1 MTGAAQMML
10 SALPAQSQA
19 RVSRLGSGR
28 WIKVHRRWSSFVA
41 GLVSIARLLY
51 SREAAVAGMQAPA
64 IDAIT
69 VLFLLRFPAGGANAA
84 SDQVPSHS
92 SLLRRDHPRSQ
103 RMQSGTSVPVA
114 EEDTTSEC
122 NVERRSSRV
131 RIVCCVAAGVWM
143 ECCFPLFL
151 RVAPA
156 SAVGT
161 TVSIYDFRWT
171 SGFSRRKKKTP
182 TSSVCDPPCLNR
194 LFFFP
199 FPVEP
204 WRGGAR

>member
-1 MTGAAQMML
+1 
-10 SALPAQSQA
+10 
-19 RVSRLGSGR
+19 
-28 WIKVHRRWSSFVA
+28 
-41 GLVSIARLLY
+41 
-51 SREAAVAGMQAPA
+51 MQAPA

-171 SGFSRRKKKTP
+171 SGFSRRKKKKTP

>member
-1 MTGAAQMML
+1 MML

-28 WIKVHRRWSSFVA
+28 WIKVHRQWSSFVA

-51 SREAAVAGMQAPA
+51 SREEAVAGMQAPA

-69 VLFLLRFPAGGANAA
+69 VLFLRFPAGGANAA

-171 SGFSRRKKKTP
+171 SGFSRRKKNSYKLSVRP
-182 TSSVCDPPCLNR
+182 TVSQSTV
-194 LFFFP
+194 FFP
-199 FPVEP
+199 LP
-204 WRGGAR
+204 R